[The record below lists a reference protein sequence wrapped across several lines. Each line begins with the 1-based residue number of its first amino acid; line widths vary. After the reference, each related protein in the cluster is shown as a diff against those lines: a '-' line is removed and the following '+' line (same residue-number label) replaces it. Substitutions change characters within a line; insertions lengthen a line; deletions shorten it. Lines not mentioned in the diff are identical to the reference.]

1 MDHWKL
7 SRRALAAAA
16 VALALCGPALAAP
29 GKVADPKVSSIVRAD
44 PVAMGFDPA
53 KLKVAEDGLKADV
66 AAGKLAGAYLLI
78 GRHGKV
84 VFQEGF
90 GTQGPGQAAV
100 PNEETIFR
108 VFSMTKPIVTVTAMT
123 LVEEGKLDLDAPV
136 SKYLPEYAN
145 LAVWQ
150 PDGTT
155 KPATKPMLVRN
166 LMSHTSGL
174 IYGFIQ
180 PTTPLSKAWDAGGEN
195 RDDVKL
201 RDYAKIVAKLP
212 LRTEPGAAWYYG
224 RSIDILGA
232 VVEVASGK
240 TLDVAVKERVT
251 GPLGMT
257 DTGFWQPAAN
267 KARFAEPLAASNLP
281 GIGNPYY
288 DYTKKPVLFS
298 GGGGISSTAEDYLR
312 FALMLQGNGT
322 YKGVRILKPESVAK
336 MREDQTTPAIRQA
349 GLFFPGAGMGFGLGG
364 SVVIDDK
371 LTRPGNGTYS
381 WWGIAGTEFW
391 DDPKNDLFMVF
402 MIQNRERAMEYQRK
416 NRTWIYD
423 ALVRP

>member
-1 MDHWKL
+1 
-7 SRRALAAAA
+7 LAAM
-16 VALALCGPALAAP
+16 LALGIGGPGAAAP
-29 GKVADPKVSSIVRAD
+29 KGVADPKVSSIVPAD
-44 PVAMGFDPA
+44 PASLGFDPA
-53 KLKVAEDGLKADV
+53 KLDVATQGLKADV

-84 VFQEGF
+84 AYQQGF
-90 GTQGPGQAAV
+90 GVQGPGQAAV
-100 PNEETIFR
+100 PTDKTIFR
-108 VFSMTKPIVTVTAMT
+108 VFSMTKPIVTATAMT
-123 LVEEGKLDLDAPV
+123 LVEQGKLDLDAPV

-145 LAVWQ
+145 LVVWQ

-155 KPATKPMLVRN
+155 KPATRPMLVRN

-180 PTTPLSKAWDAGGEN
+180 PTSPLAKAWDAGGEN
-195 RDDVKL
+195 REDVKL
-201 RDYAKIVAKLP
+201 RDYARIVAKLP
-212 LRTEPGAAWYYG
+212 LRTEPGTAWYYG

-232 VVEVASGK
+232 VVEVVSGK
-240 TLDVAVKERVT
+240 TLDVAVRERVT

-257 DTGFWQPAAN
+257 DTGFWQPASA
-267 KARFAEPLAASNLP
+267 KGRFAEPLAASNLP
-281 GIGNPYY
+281 GLGNPFY

-312 FALMLQGNGT
+312 FALMLQNNGE

-336 MREDQTTPAIRQA
+336 MREDQTTPAIRKA
-349 GLFFPGAGMGFGLGG
+349 GLFFPGPGVGFGLGG

-371 LTRPGNGTYS
+371 LARPGNGTYS

-391 DDPKNDLFMVF
+391 VDPKNDLFMVF

-416 NRTWIYD
+416 NRAWIYD
-423 ALVRP
+423 ALVKP